1 MLYGNKDEVT
11 AKVREAL
18 CAACFFAW
26 DVVKESPTNI
36 AAQETLKYFVEL
48 VLVDLELPVVE
59 SELPLHGTINS
70 CKLALVVIPK
80 LCDAYENV
88 VLGKK
93 RIRLA
98 KTFAAKLDFLL
109 NSIPKN
115 KSELKQRY
123 PELFP
128 AKRKRGK
135 K

>member
-1 MLYGNKDEVT
+1 MLYGDRDEVI

-18 CAACFFAW
+18 RVACYFAW
-26 DVVKESPTNI
+26 DVVKESTANT
-36 AAQETLKYFVEL
+36 AAQERLKYFVEL

-80 LCDAYENV
+80 LCDVYENG

-98 KTFAAKLDFLL
+98 KTFSAKLDFLL
-109 NSIPKN
+109 NSIPKT
-115 KSELKQRY
+115 KTELKQRY

-128 AKRKRGK
+128 AKRKRGVK
-135 K
+135 